1 MMEIIGKFNSA
12 KIFANTIEQE
22 CIVQIQNFLDHPASI
37 DSDIRIMPDTHAGK
51 GCVVGF
57 TQTIKERVVPN
68 LVGVDIG
75 CFSGDTKVKLTD
87 GRDLSFLE
95 LIEEEKKGI
104 EHYGYSLDKNG
115 HVQVSKLELP
125 RKIKTVPYTLIITLD
140 NDEKIRC
147 TDDHIFYK
155 RNLEEVEAKDLK
167 VGDSLYPLYLKKR
180 NELLNDNFLSENRL
194 LDENDEHLC
203 VYDVVDNGYKYV
215 HWLSDDYN
223 FRHNQTRIAHKFV
236 RHHLDFNKFNN
247 DPTNIER
254 VSFKD
259 HFKIHYENIGY
270 LSKIGKMG
278 YNRIVEKYGE
288 EKAKEICSVAGKK
301 GSYSTWFGEKADE
314 LRKKNGEHLAA
325 WNKSDVAREK
335 ARQRQ
340 ITNNSTKFSE
350 QNNQEWF
357 KNRQKIAR
365 IKKYLDYMVENNLEI
380 TEENW
385 EFVRPNFYNCYHW
398 DKMNSILNEVH
409 LAYQDVLDGKVNKNH
424 YIKAIEKI
432 DEEID
437 VYCLTCFEF
446 SNFALSSGVF
456 VHNCGMLALR
466 LRTPISP
473 EEFVARCK
481 KIPVGFNGH
490 QTSIETFDLSG
501 FNAEIKNPERIQCS
515 IGTLGSGNHFIEL
528 NEDKNG
534 NQYVVI
540 HTGSRN
546 LGVQVCTY
554 HQNIAGKDPLAYL
567 EGERLQDYLSD
578 MYLAQKYSVLN
589 RNVIAHLLDLDI
601 SYSFQTIHNYIDF
614 EDNILRKGAIA
625 CRETEKVIIPLNM
638 RDGSLIGIGKGNPD
652 WNFSGPHGAGR
663 VMSRN
668 QARKELSFEQ
678 FKNSMKG
685 IYSETVLPETIDEAP
700 MVYKDS
706 NEIKSIVQDTITIDE
721 HIKVIA
727 NFKGF

>member
-1 MMEIIGKFNSA
+1 MMEITGKFNSA

-57 TQTIKERVVPN
+57 TQTIKGRVVPN

-75 CFSGDTKVKLTD
+75 CG
-87 GRDLSFLE
+87 
-95 LIEEEKKGI
+95 
-104 EHYGYSLDKNG
+104 
-115 HVQVSKLELP
+115 
-125 RKIKTVPYTLIITLD
+125 
-140 NDEKIRC
+140 
-147 TDDHIFYK
+147 
-155 RNLEEVEAKDLK
+155 
-167 VGDSLYPLYLKKR
+167 
-180 NELLNDNFLSENRL
+180 
-194 LDENDEHLC
+194 
-203 VYDVVDNGYKYV
+203 
-215 HWLSDDYN
+215 
-223 FRHNQTRIAHKFV
+223 
-236 RHHLDFNKFNN
+236 
-247 DPTNIER
+247 
-254 VSFKD
+254 
-259 HFKIHYENIGY
+259 
-270 LSKIGKMG
+270 
-278 YNRIVEKYGE
+278 
-288 EKAKEICSVAGKK
+288 
-301 GSYSTWFGEKADE
+301 
-314 LRKKNGEHLAA
+314 
-325 WNKSDVAREK
+325 
-335 ARQRQ
+335 
-340 ITNNSTKFSE
+340 
-350 QNNQEWF
+350 
-357 KNRQKIAR
+357 
-365 IKKYLDYMVENNLEI
+365 
-380 TEENW
+380 
-385 EFVRPNFYNCYHW
+385 
-398 DKMNSILNEVH
+398 
-409 LAYQDVLDGKVNKNH
+409 VLV
-424 YIKAIEKI
+424 
-432 DEEID
+432 
-437 VYCLTCFEF
+437 
-446 SNFALSSGVF
+446 
-456 VHNCGMLALR
+456 LR

-490 QTSIETFDLSG
+490 QTPIETFDLSD
-501 FNAEIKNPERIQCS
+501 FNAEIKNPDRIQCS

-546 LGVQVCTY
+546 LGVQVCNY

-625 CRETEKVIIPLNM
+625 CRDTERVIIPLNM

-668 QARKELSFEQ
+668 QARRELSFEQ
-678 FKNSMKG
+678 FKSSMRG

-700 MVYKDS
+700 MVYKDA
-706 NEIKSIVQDTITIDE
+706 NEIKSIVQDTITIED